1 MPEQNDAKVEK
12 KRDLNSMLAEL
23 QEKVKNN
30 SFEAKAFEDFYKK
43 KKEMDKKFLSL
54 LEYATKQKPDD
65 KEFQILLRKCTL
77 GSISDLMEEL
87 KNLGYGVKKDL
98 GEDFQKMGYRLL
110 EQARTGK
117 RSDVMYGISRIFISH
132 QKNLPDLLNE
142 AFKPYYDIETFKC
155 LMYSFLSAVIKPKE
169 NKEEE

>member
-1 MPEQNDAKVEK
+1 MPELNSAKAEQK
-12 KRDLNSMLAEL
+12 SDLNDMLTEL

-30 SFEAKAFEDFYKK
+30 SFEAKTFEDFYKK
-43 KKEMDKKFLSL
+43 KREMDKEFLSL
-54 LEYATKQKPDD
+54 LDYATKQKPDD
-65 KEFQILLRKCTL
+65 KDLQSLLRKCAL

-87 KNLGYGVKKDL
+87 KNLGYGVQKDL

-110 EQARTGK
+110 EQTRAGK

-132 QKNLPDLLNE
+132 QRNLPASLNE
-142 AFKPYYDIETFKC
+142 AFKPYYDIEAFKC
-155 LMYSFLSAVIKPKE
+155 LIYSFLNAAIKPKE